1 MHDPLRPL
9 EATTAEHSAPASPAL
24 RVNWTIAI
32 ACVTL
37 LALLFSTQN
46 PAILGLPSRPYWETL
61 LSQVLNW
68 GLWLPLLPVVLS
80 VATWGQRQGFR
91 DWPNIAVQVSA
102 SIGITLVHAAIL
114 ATARW
119 SLGLSGSRELA
130 VAVPVF
136 VKFTFAGD
144 FLRYCLIAVTFHA
157 LAFQRQARDR
167 TVNEAQ
173 LAIHLAEARL
183 DRLQVRLQPHFLF
196 NTLNSIAALV
206 RKDPAAAARMVENLG
221 DLLRASLDFEP
232 GREIT
237 LESELEL
244 LRRYTA
250 IQKARFDERLTVDVE
265 IDRNALDAYV
275 PQMILQP
282 IVENAIQHGLAP
294 REEMGTVKVQASR
307 QGEQLQLVVRDDGV
321 GYGRSLASTGGHGI
335 GMAGTR
341 ARLSH
346 LYGDR
351 YALEVSHPRGE
362 AGTIVTIQLP
372 FRAHA

>member
-1 MHDPLRPL
+1 MHDRLQL
-9 EATTAEHSAPASPAL
+9 FETTTREQSALASPPL

-32 ACVTL
+32 ACVLL

-46 PAILGLPSRPYWETL
+46 PAVLGLPRRSYGETL
-61 LSQVLNW
+61 LSQLLNW
-68 GLWLPLLPVVLS
+68 GLWLLFLPAMLRI
-80 VATWGQRQGFR
+80 ATWGQRRGFR
-91 DWPNIAVQVSA
+91 DWPNIAAQISA
-102 SIGITLVHAAIL
+102 GIGIPLLHAALL
-114 ATARW
+114 ATVRW
-119 SLGLSGSRELA
+119 SLGLAGSRVLA
-130 VAVPVF
+130 IAVPVF
-136 VKFTFAGD
+136 VQFTFAGD

-167 TVNEAQ
+167 TINEAQ
-173 LAIHLAEARL
+173 LARHLAEARL

-206 RKDPAAAARMVENLG
+206 TRDPAAAARMVENLG

-237 LESELEL
+237 LEAELEL

-250 IQKARFDERLTVDVE
+250 IQKVRFAERLTVDFDV
-265 IDRNALDAYV
+265 DRNALDAYV

-294 REEMGTVKVQASR
+294 REEMGTVKVHASR

-321 GYGRSLASTGGHGI
+321 GYGRSHSSTGHGI

-351 YALEVSHPRGE
+351 YALDVSHRPGE
-362 AGTIVTIQLP
+362 TGTVVTIQLP